1 MAKEILVKYEKT
13 LEDGTKEDGRVTMMV
28 PESFD
33 ETKQMWGEDVG
44 MSKMIAKVKIDA
56 QNICRNAENPEQ
68 AQELINIWVPGVT
81 RERESGTS
89 KKAIIEL
96 IKGAN
101 LTKEELA
108 ELVAKIKG
116 A

>member
-1 MAKEILVKYEKT
+1 MAREILIKYEKT
-13 LEDGTKEDGRVTMMV
+13 LEDGSKEEGQVTMMV
-28 PESFD
+28 PEGFD
-33 ETKQMWGEDVG
+33 ETNQMWGEEVG

-56 QNICRNAENPEQ
+56 QNICRNADNAEK
-68 AQELINIWVPGVT
+68 AQELINSWVPGVT
-81 RERESGTS
+81 REREGGTS
-89 KKAIIEL
+89 KKAIVEL